1 MIMHQIKSHHSKE
14 NKVTEVPTGVSV
26 FNNTTSEI
34 TLLQQFCWFI
44 FFKQLAD
51 IYLLVKLQGFY
62 CQMSQLPHWEM

>member
-34 TLLQQFCWFI
+34 TLLQQFC
-44 FFKQLAD
+44 
-51 IYLLVKLQGFY
+51 
-62 CQMSQLPHWEM
+62 